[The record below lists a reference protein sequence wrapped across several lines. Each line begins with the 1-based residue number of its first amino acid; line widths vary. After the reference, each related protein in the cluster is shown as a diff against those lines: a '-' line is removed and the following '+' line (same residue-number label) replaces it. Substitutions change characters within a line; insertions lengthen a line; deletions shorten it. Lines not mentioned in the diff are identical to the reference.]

1 MRYLFAF
8 LWKHNFFFLFLL
20 LEVTAFLLIANDNYY
35 QSSSILNSTNRITGS
50 IYTTSNN
57 ISEYFHLRK
66 VNKKLAEENARL
78 HSLSLNAFLKT
89 DTNNFFVKDTFYRQR
104 YEYISAKVISNS
116 TSKRNNYIMLNKGR
130 NFNIEKDMAVISAG
144 GVVGIVK
151 EVSQNFC
158 SVMSVLHKKTKI
170 SAKIKKNNQLGTIVW
185 NGQNATIGS
194 LTEIPIHVRLV
205 KGDTVITSGYSLLFP
220 EGVMIGTIKNFYVA
234 KGDNFYT
241 VDVKFSTDFNAIG
254 YVEIVKNLMREEQ
267 QQLEDKSIDKKDE

>member
-8 LWKHNFFFLFLL
+8 LWKHNFFFLFLI
-20 LEVTAFLLIANDNYY
+20 LEVIAFSLIANDNYY
-35 QSSSILNSTNRITGS
+35 QSTTIINSTNRITGS
-50 IYTTSNN
+50 VYTFTNN
-57 ISEYFHLRK
+57 VSEYFHLRQ

-78 HSLSLNAFLKT
+78 HSLSLKAFLKN
-89 DTNNFFVKDTFYRQR
+89 DTNNFFVNDTFYRQR

-116 TSKRNNYIMLNKGR
+116 TGKRNNYLMLNKGR
-130 NFNIEKDMAVISAG
+130 NFNIAKDMAVISAG

-151 EVSQNFC
+151 EVSENFC

-170 SAKIKKNNQLGTIVW
+170 SAKIKKNNQLGTLVW

-194 LTEIPIHVRLV
+194 LTEIPTHVLLV
-205 KGDTVITSGYSLLFP
+205 KGDTVITSGYSQLFP
-220 EGVMIGTIKNFYVA
+220 EGIMIGTIKDFYIA
-234 KGDNFYT
+234 KGDNFFT

-267 QQLEDKSIDKKDE
+267 KELEDKAIDKKDE